1 MTSEIVTVNQYFN
14 YLAEKKLMGSHC
26 PKCST
31 IDLPPRRL
39 CSSCLS
45 ESQWKELSGKGELKT
60 FTGVYVGAKVMT
72 DKGYDRNHPY
82 VFAVVK
88 MEEGPS
94 ISGQLVGIDEN
105 DPKTYH
111 IGMKVEVTY
120 LKSEIGKNK
129 EGNPIYRWDVGFQPR
144 S

>member
-1 MTSEIVTVNQYFN
+1 MTTEIITVNQYFN

-26 PKCST
+26 PKCNT

-39 CSSCLS
+39 CSKCLS

-60 FTGVYVGAKVMT
+60 FTAVYVGAKVMT
-72 DKGYDRNHPY
+72 DKGYGRKTPY
-82 VFAVVK
+82 VFAVVQ

-94 ISGQLVGIDEN
+94 ISGQLVGIEETNPD
-105 DPKTYH
+105 TYH

-120 LKSEIGKNK
+120 LKTETGKDK
-129 EGNPIYRWDVGFQPR
+129 EGNSVYRWDVGFQPR